1 MSKDMET
8 TEHRS
13 PTLGYLLSDSLRLL
27 RRRFNK
33 RSRGSGLTPALARLL
48 YYIHRDPGSR
58 QIDLA
63 QLLEVTPVTLGR
75 MLDRLAR
82 LHYITRTPDPVD
94 RRVVRVFTTEAAAPT
109 IDQLSSFVNE
119 GTRAALAGISQERQ
133 QQLFE
138 LLEQIILNLNR
149 NTP

>member
-1 MSKDMET
+1 MDTSEQ
-8 TEHRS
+8 RS
-13 PTLGYLLSDSLRLL
+13 PTLGYLLSDALRLL
-27 RRRFNK
+27 RRRFNQ

-63 QLLEVTPVTLGR
+63 LLLEVTPVTLGR
-75 MLDRLAR
+75 MLDRLSR
-82 LHYITRTPDPVD
+82 LQYITRTPDPVD
-94 RRVVRVFTTEAAAPT
+94 RRVVRVFTTEAATPT
-109 IDQLSSFVNE
+109 IHQLSSIVNE
-119 GTRAALAGISQERQ
+119 GTLAALAGISNDRQ

-138 LLEQIILNLNR
+138 TLEQIIHNLNR